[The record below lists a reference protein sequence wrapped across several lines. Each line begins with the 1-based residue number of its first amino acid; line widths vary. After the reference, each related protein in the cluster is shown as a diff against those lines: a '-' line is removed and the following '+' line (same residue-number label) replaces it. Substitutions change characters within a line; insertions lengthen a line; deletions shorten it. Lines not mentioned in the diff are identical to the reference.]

1 MNKVVR
7 MDRIKFCELL
17 DYEQP
22 QKYIVPNELYD
33 ENGEYPVLTAGKSFI
48 LGRTNDYNEVYNTL
62 PTIIFDD
69 FTCDCKYVDFPFVVK
84 SSAMKMLTPKNE
96 TVDLKFCYYYMKY
109 IDYKI
114 SEHKRHW
121 ISIYSQISIKKYD
134 LPTQQKIVEELDCLS
149 DIIEKKKK
157 QLSDFDELIKSKFV
171 EMFGHYNKK
180 ELRDF
185 VTFFSGYAFKSQLFQ
200 DYGIPIIRISN
211 IQNGEIDL
219 NVVYYPES
227 EVAGLEKYKLQFNDI
242 LIAMSG
248 ATTGKVGLFKE
259 KRKFL
264 LNQRV
269 GCIRPIIGKSTSN
282 FLFVYLNSERIQ
294 SEILEISA
302 GCAQPNISGAQIL
315 SIQIP
320 DVPLNE
326 QILFN
331 EFVQLIDKSKL
342 ELKQSIEETQ
352 NLFNERMQ
360 YYFGE

>member
-1 MNKVVR
+1 MDKVKLSDVCECKSSNLKQS
-7 MDRIKFCELL
+7 DIENSTGEFPVYGASGYIKDVDF
-17 DYEQP
+17 YEQEKECLAIVKDGAGVGRIFIVP
-22 QKYIVPNELYD
+22 AKSSILGTMQYLISKSNILVKYLYYCLRNLNFQKYKTGATIPHIYFKSYCNEKVTMYD
-33 ENGEYPVLTAGKSFI
+33 IPV
-48 LGRTNDYNEVYNTL
+48 
-62 PTIIFDD
+62 
-69 FTCDCKYVDFPFVVK
+69 
-84 SSAMKMLTPKNE
+84 
-96 TVDLKFCYYYMKY
+96 
-109 IDYKI
+109 
-114 SEHKRHW
+114 
-121 ISIYSQISIKKYD
+121 
-134 LPTQQKIVEELDCLS
+134 QQKIVEELDCLS
-149 DIIEKKKK
+149 NIIEKKKK

-185 VTFFSGYAFKSQLFQ
+185 VTFFSGYAFKSRLFQ
-200 DYGIPIIRISN
+200 DHGIPIIRISN

-259 KRKFL
+259 KHNFL

-269 GCIRPIIGKSTSN
+269 GCIRPITEKATSC
-282 FLFVYLNSERIQ
+282 FLFAFLNSEMIQ
-294 SEILEISA
+294 TEILKVST
-302 GCAQPNISGAQIL
+302 GCAQPNISGTQIL

-326 QILFN
+326 QIAFN
-331 EFVQLIDKSKL
+331 DFVQLVDESKDKVR
-342 ELKQSIEETQ
+342 QSLEETQ

-360 YYFGE
+360 HYFGE